1 MLKFASTNTKT
12 GERVYFLGLSR
23 DNINRLTS
31 GQPIKVDLKDLG
43 AGSSTPIVIAFGET
57 EQMIYLDLK
66 AAGVIPPEI
75 GPSQN

>member
-23 DNINRLTS
+23 DNIDRLTS

-43 AGSSTPIVIAFGET
+43 AQSSTPIVIAFGET

-66 AAGVIPPEI
+66 QAGVIPPEI
-75 GPSQN
+75 GLSHN